1 MTTVAPWCGAGP
13 YAWPRCRHQR
23 RSARRSKKPAK
34 RVPESRRHF
43 ARRVNKALDDPK
55 LQGALI
61 QAMTGLRSRREAG
74 FKSFDFATGRA
85 DLKQRRLANLERL
98 PELVERFTE
107 RLEPAGGKVHFAK
120 DAAAAKE
127 INGQICLNAPG
138 GPHPPVVAKVKSM
151 ASEEIEL

>member
-1 MTTVAPWCGAGP
+1 MTTIAPWCASGP
-13 YAWPRCRHQR
+13 YAWPRCRKQQ
-23 RSARRSKKPAK
+23 RSARRSEKPSK

-43 ARRVNKALDDPK
+43 GRRVNKALDDPK

-107 RLEPAGGKVHFAK
+107 RLEAGGGQGHFAQ
-120 DAAAAKE
+120 DAGADRAVH
-127 INGQICLNAPG
+127 GDVCL
-138 GPHPPVVAKVKSM
+138 H
-151 ASEEIEL
+151 

>member
-1 MTTVAPWCGAGP
+1 MTTIAPWCVSGP

-43 ARRVNKALDDPK
+43 ARRVNKALDDDK

-61 QAMTGLRSRREAG
+61 HAMTGLRGRRDAA

-85 DLKQRRLANLERL
+85 DLKERRRATLERL
-98 PELVERFTE
+98 PELVQAFSE
-107 RLEPAGGKVHFAK
+107 RL
-120 DAAAAKE
+120 
-127 INGQICLNAPG
+127 
-138 GPHPPVVAKVKSM
+138 PPVGLKG
-151 ASEEIEL
+151 